1 MPIRSLRRTPLLSL
15 ENQHPAD
22 ASIPAQALAGPTLSM
37 HTSSIEK
44 IFDVSAAPPN
54 ARSVADPG
62 HGAFSSLPG
71 PDSLAPFSTA
81 PGPDSSTPV
90 QSVAPESHNV
100 IAQAD
105 HSPAVQQSIVQAP
118 AAPVQVSAPSTST
131 NAYHALATDLTS
143 SNTNVPVVS
152 IGDLSL
158 ETSLHQVLTKL
169 QSGGGNQQVAEGL
182 SIVPAKT
189 VADGHSSSSPSA
201 FDAQADAILQGFVS
215 NTPNFEEDLAGQHVL
230 LVDKNPGDIANSH
243 FGSLSWTFA
252 DGSSLT
258 IVGIMPAAAQTGVHA
273 SG

>member
-1 MPIRSLRRTPLLSL
+1 
-15 ENQHPAD
+15 
-22 ASIPAQALAGPTLSM
+22 
-37 HTSSIEK
+37 
-44 IFDVSAAPPN
+44 
-54 ARSVADPG
+54 
-62 HGAFSSLPG
+62 
-71 PDSLAPFSTA
+71 
-81 PGPDSSTPV
+81 
-90 QSVAPESHNV
+90 
-100 IAQAD
+100 
-105 HSPAVQQSIVQAP
+105 VQQSIVQAP

-152 IGDLSL
+152 IGDLLL
-158 ETSLHQVLTKL
+158 ETSLHQVLTNL

-189 VADGHSSSSPSA
+189 VADGHSSSSPSASSPSA